1 MRCSTAATV
10 LTYAIFTTS
19 TAAAEAP
26 PPRAPTAEAAPA
38 PPTIT
43 TRYGAQIIV
52 GEFAGVSAA
61 GLGAAVGGEAG
72 LWLGAGAWMLTG
84 PAIHL
89 AHGNA
94 GRAVVSVALRQGLLW
109 TGALI
114 GAQVPC
120 AHPSEHN
127 ECHIRGA
134 FGGALIGYGA
144 AVIIDALFVARSTH
158 AAPTRAP
165 RWSPTLAASPGGAS
179 VGVAGVF

>member
-1 MRCSTAATV
+1 MRCSTTAAV
-10 LTYAIFTTS
+10 LTVTIFTAA
-19 TAAAEAP
+19 TAAAEPP
-26 PPRAPTAEAAPA
+26 PPRAPTAEVAPA

-43 TRYGAQIIV
+43 TRYGAQLIV

-61 GLGAAVGGEAG
+61 GLGVAVGGEAG
-72 LWLGAGAWMLTG
+72 LMVGAGAWMLSA

-89 AHGNA
+89 AHGNP

-120 AHPSEHN
+120 GPVNEHN

-144 AVIIDALFVARSTH
+144 AIVIDALFVARATH

-165 RWSPTLAASPGGAS
+165 RWSPTLAASSSGAS

>member
-19 TAAAEAP
+19 TAAAD
-26 PPRAPTAEAAPA
+26 
-38 PPTIT
+38 
-43 TRYGAQIIV
+43 
-52 GEFAGVSAA
+52 
-61 GLGAAVGGEAG
+61 
-72 LWLGAGAWMLTG
+72 
-84 PAIHL
+84 
-89 AHGNA
+89 
-94 GRAVVSVALRQGLLW
+94 
-109 TGALI
+109 
-114 GAQVPC
+114 
-120 AHPSEHN
+120 
-127 ECHIRGA
+127 IRGA